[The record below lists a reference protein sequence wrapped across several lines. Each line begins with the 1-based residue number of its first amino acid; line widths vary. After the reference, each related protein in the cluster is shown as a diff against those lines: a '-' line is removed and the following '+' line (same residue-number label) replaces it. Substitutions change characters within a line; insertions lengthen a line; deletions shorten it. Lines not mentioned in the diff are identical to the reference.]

1 MEKKTIGVLLLGYA
15 VGVATGVLATKG
27 YFKKKYNDLATAEIN
42 SVLEKVSGSEH
53 LPYQSDPKEESDADI
68 SKKPEKK
75 KDREPVEPK
84 DYTKYYTPRNNV
96 VEGND
101 EEGEQ
106 EETED
111 PDEDSLEVRINE
123 EAAAWHKENIHREP
137 RIISKEDAQNLPGFI
152 DTTDLF
158 YYVEV
163 DGLYDEEEEEIDQ
176 PYLLI
181 GNALDKYGFRESD
194 EQFLY
199 VLNYQLDTCYHIQKI
214 EEL

>member
-1 MEKKTIGVLLLGYA
+1 MERKTIGVLLLGYA
-15 VGVATGVLATKG
+15 VGVATGVLAAKG

-42 SVLEKVSGSEH
+42 SVLEKMSGSEY

-68 SKKPEKK
+68 SERPGKK
-75 KDREPVEPK
+75 KDREPVEST
-84 DYTKYYTPRNNV
+84 DYTKYYTPTSTS
-96 VEGND
+96 EED
-101 EEGEQ
+101 ETVFNGDP
-106 EETED
+106 EELEKT
-111 PDEDSLEVRINE
+111 SLEAEINE

-158 YYVEV
+158 YYAEV
-163 DGLYDEEEEEIDQ
+163 DVLCDEEEEEIDQ

-199 VLNYQLDTCYHIQKI
+199 VMNYQLDTCYHIQKI
-214 EEL
+214 EEM